1 MYKRKY
7 KAGSEKRKEKEKQ
20 KLLKCAYDKSQ
31 KKLSFSSS
39 VKDTTESMVSTESQS
54 IDMNPISKLAT
65 STITTNTTES
75 ISDMEPNSISAE
87 STLTSSSLA
96 FLLDPLTLSD
106 SQKVQRKWL
115 SYCSYSKRIFCTTCM
130 TFCPRRENISNLVTG
145 LEVLNSKNVY
155 GTVKKH
161 EQSKTHGEAVS
172 ALLQANLNKNIESCI
187 NINLR
192 EIHSKEVEFN
202 RLVIKRLIDI
212 IMFIGR
218 QGLAFRG
225 KDEAAYSLEDR
236 TINHGN
242 FLELVLLIKD
252 YDVVLNMHVKN
263 CIELSKKR
271 KAGVIGNLLREKI
284 VNELKEAQSFSI
296 LVDSTQ
302 DVAVLDQLAICVRY
316 VLKNN
321 VYEKLLK
328 LVVAYDSS
336 GIGLYNLIAKEFSEI
351 DLDMNKIV
359 GCSFDGA
366 SNMKGVYN
374 GLQSH
379 LKKNANPSCI
389 YTHCLGHV
397 LNLVMVDSSE
407 CCKNAEFLFG
417 LVQQSATFL
426 LDSHKRMKVWSDLTK
441 QTHKS
446 HDKLRKLNL
455 IGATRWWSKDKA
467 LSSIIQF
474 NEPNVKDSRFLL
486 FLHFLLEITS
496 SESKFDAKTKYTAH
510 TLLQN
515 WSKFEIILTA
525 AIYLDI
531 FTISS
536 PVSKIKNKFSKNSVS
551 RVPKINKMPGELA
564 SDERPDVST
573 EKRFK
578 VETYN
583 YILDI
588 MINSMEKRFVSNS
601 ELLKDCICLDPKNFK
616 NIKSGL
622 PENSLLKLS
631 ELTKISVHVLTSEL
645 QQFAIQYD
653 TITKNFNDTF
663 SKNDLSFDNDSNSE
677 SELNIDH
684 SLECNTCNNCL
695 RCAFNIL
702 YEIVQQSGSFNNIY
716 LAYKFVLTLPCTQ
729 VTCERIFSKV
739 KNIKTKLRSLISQDI
754 MEALLMINIERD
766 YVVDKEIVV
775 NTIAKS
781 STELSRLLI

>member
-39 VKDTTESMVSTESQS
+39 VKDTIESTVSTESLS

-65 STITTNTTES
+65 SPITTSETEC
-75 ISDMEPNSISAE
+75 IPDMEPNSISIE
-87 STLTSSSLA
+87 STLISSSLA
-96 FLLDPLTLSD
+96 FFIRPASNESVEIKLAFLKSHPIQPLVLSNDKLPLDPQKMYYQTLSD
-106 SQKVQRKWL
+106 SQNVQRKWL
-115 SYCSYSKRIFCTTCM
+115 SYCSYSKRIFCTTYM
-130 TFCPRRENISNLVTG
+130 TFLTG

-161 EQSKTHGEAVS
+161 EQSKTYGEAVS

-218 QGLAFRG
+218 QGLAFR
-225 KDEAAYSLEDR
+225 
-236 TINHGN
+236 
-242 FLELVLLIKD
+242 
-252 YDVVLNMHVKN
+252 
-263 CIELSKKR
+263 
-271 KAGVIGNLLREKI
+271 VIGNLSQEKI

-302 DVAVLDQLAICVRY
+302 DVPVLDQLAICV
-316 VLKNN
+316 
-321 VYEKLLK
+321 
-328 LVVAYDSS
+328 S
-336 GIGLYNLIAKEFSEI
+336 GIGLYNLIAKEFTEI
-351 DLDMNKIV
+351 NLDMNKIV

-374 GLQSH
+374 GLQLH
-379 LKKNANPSCI
+379 LKKNVNPSCI

-397 LNLVMVDSSE
+397 LNLVMVDSSK

-426 LDSHKRMKVWSDLTK
+426 LNSHKRMKGWSDLTK
-441 QTHKS
+441 QTRKS

-455 IGATRWWSKDKA
+455 IGT
-467 LSSIIQF
+467 
-474 NEPNVKDSRFLL
+474 
-486 FLHFLLEITS
+486 TS
-496 SESKFDAKTKYTAH
+496 S
-510 TLLQN
+510 
-515 WSKFEIILTA
+515 
-525 AIYLDI
+525 
-531 FTISS
+531 
-536 PVSKIKNKFSKNSVS
+536 
-551 RVPKINKMPGELA
+551 
-564 SDERPDVST
+564 
-573 EKRFK
+573 
-578 VETYN
+578 
-583 YILDI
+583 
-588 MINSMEKRFVSNS
+588 
-601 ELLKDCICLDPKNFK
+601 
-616 NIKSGL
+616 L

-684 SLECNTCNNCL
+684 T
-695 RCAFNIL
+695 
-702 YEIVQQSGSFNNIY
+702 
-716 LAYKFVLTLPCTQ
+716 
-729 VTCERIFSKV
+729 
-739 KNIKTKLRSLISQDI
+739 
-754 MEALLMINIERD
+754 LLMINIERD